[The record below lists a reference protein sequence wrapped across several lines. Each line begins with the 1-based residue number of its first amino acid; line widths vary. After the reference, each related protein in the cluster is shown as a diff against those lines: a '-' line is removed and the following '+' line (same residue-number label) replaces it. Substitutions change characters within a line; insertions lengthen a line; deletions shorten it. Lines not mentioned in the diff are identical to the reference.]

1 MNKIIL
7 ENVSKSFKGSTILE
21 NVNMELTS
29 GHIYGIVGANG
40 TGKSVLLQMICG
52 LMWPTHGNIRFNQK
66 LLHKELSVI
75 PNCGI
80 IINKPSF
87 FNDLNGLQNLKL
99 LASINKKVDEKGI
112 IEILDRVGLNNTD
125 KKVRDYSIGMI
136 QRLGIAQAI
145 MENQD
150 ILILD
155 EFTNGLDED
164 GINMVHEI
172 LRNEKEKGKL
182 ILITSHNKYDINQ
195 LCDFVYK
202 INKGTLIYESEN

>member
-66 LLHKELSVI
+66 LLHKELSVL